1 MNGQM
6 AIEPNHCPCIAQ
18 TWRGSQMTKK
28 IWSCDVIIQYKIVG
42 LESSSFL
49 KHEFKDIQVEK
60 GMNPNTCY
68 EIACKTLVNMFT
80 TAPVEPQILGG
91 SAKFNFEE

>member
-1 MNGQM
+1 MVIELKQHGRIAYESNSSQM
-6 AIEPNHCPCIAQ
+6 AK
-18 TWRGSQMTKK
+18 R
-28 IWSCDVIIQYKIVG
+28 IWSCDVTIQYKIVG

-60 GMNPNTCY
+60 GMSPNTCY

-80 TAPVEPQILGG
+80 TAPVDPEILGG